1 MDLVFAQ
8 PSTAAALA
16 PKGATICFLAIPNL
30 DGVGDGVADCE
41 GLGVFESEAKVGAE
55 LTTAQIAKMKHA
67 TDVVATTLFLLLT
80 ITPTQ

>member
-8 PSTAAALA
+8 PSTAAAAA
-16 PKGATICFLAIPNL
+16 PKGATICFFDI
-30 DGVGDGVADCE
+30 DGFDNNGVADCE

-55 LTTAQIAKMKHA
+55 LTTAQIAKTKHA
-67 TDVVATTLFLLLT
+67 TDVVAITLLLLLT

>member
-1 MDLVFAQ
+1 VDLVFAQ

-16 PKGATICFLAIPNL
+16 PKGATICLFDI
-30 DGVGDGVADCE
+30 DGFDDNGVADCE

-55 LTTAQIAKMKHA
+55 LATAQIAKMKHA